1 MGMGRPATGEQA
13 LIQPMLAWHFVAL
26 QPQTRRRSKAIS
38 TPSALPSE
46 LVDETRMEVRMH
58 HLARLAAA
66 VALTVPLACSRAA
79 PPDPGSVIENAVK
92 DPARPAAWRTA
103 DPLRKPAETLEFS
116 GVRPG
121 MTVGEFYPAG
131 GYFTRMLSDV
141 VGPSGHVYAIE
152 NAGWNDSVKDDRKML
167 AEGKWTNVSLDVQPF
182 GTVKFPKPLDLA
194 WVTQIYH
201 DLKIDQY
208 GPGGRAVDTV
218 AFDRAVYDAL
228 KPGGTFLIIDH
239 QGPAGMTEADIAK
252 MHRID
257 RDTVVREVTSAGFRL
272 AGEGGF
278 LHRPA
283 DDHTKPIFDPSIR
296 GHTDQY
302 ALKFEKPR

>member
-1 MGMGRPATGEQA
+1 
-13 LIQPMLAWHFVAL
+13 
-26 QPQTRRRSKAIS
+26 
-38 TPSALPSE
+38 
-46 LVDETRMEVRMH
+46 MH
-58 HLARLAAA
+58 RLARLAAA
-66 VALTVPLACSRAA
+66 VTLMLPLACSRAA
-79 PPDPGSVIENAVK
+79 PPDSGSVIQNAVN

-103 DPLRKPAETLEFS
+103 DALRKPAETLEFS

-121 MTVGEFYPAG
+121 MIVGEFYPAG

-141 VGPSGHVYAIE
+141 VGSTGHVYAIE
-152 NAGWNDSVKDDRKML
+152 NAGWNDSVKDDRAML

-182 GTVKFPKPLDLA
+182 GTVKFAKPLDLA
-194 WVTQIYH
+194 WVTQNYH

-208 GPGGRAVDTV
+208 GPGGRAVDTA
-218 AFDRAVYDAL
+218 AFDRAVYHAL
-228 KPGGTFLIIDH
+228 KPGGTFFIIDH
-239 QGPAGMTEADIAK
+239 QGPAGMSEADIAK

-257 RDTVVREVTSAGFRL
+257 RDTVVREVTSAGFKL
-272 AGEGGF
+272 VGEGTF
-278 LHRPA
+278 LHRPG